1 MPYLIGL
8 VLSSA
13 VALMARGV
21 GLDRDRAFYPTAAI
35 VIASYGVLF
44 ATIGGSSSA
53 LVAELVVMLAF
64 TVLAVVGFRSN
75 PWLVV
80 AALAG
85 HGLFDAV
92 HGHVIDNAGMPAW
105 WPAFCASYDLG
116 AGAWLAW
123 LVRRDSRGP
132 AAGYSAA
139 IDVTRIVSDA
149 PSSTPTTFTRVPA
162 NSRARA

>member
-8 VLSSA
+8 VISSA

-21 GLDRDRAFYPTAAI
+21 GFDRDRAFYPTAVI

-53 LVAELVVMLAF
+53 LVAELGVMLAF

-80 AALAG
+80 TALAG

-123 LVRRDSRGP
+123 LLRDRRGL
-132 AAGYSAA
+132 A
-139 IDVTRIVSDA
+139 A
-149 PSSTPTTFTRVPA
+149 PSGATRPLST
-162 NSRARA
+162 